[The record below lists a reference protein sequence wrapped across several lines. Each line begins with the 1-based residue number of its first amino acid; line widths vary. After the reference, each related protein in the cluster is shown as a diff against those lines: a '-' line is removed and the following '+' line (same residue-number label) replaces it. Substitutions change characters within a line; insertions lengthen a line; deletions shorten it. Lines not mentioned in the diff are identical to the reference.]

1 MGILILLAILLITI
15 GCYIGHM
22 QAHYCRI
29 PDHKKLIIGN
39 NQKNELKLHKTYK
52 ATTYNVGFGAYNHNF
67 DFLWITVNERMSKK
81 HKVIAVLPF

>member
-39 NQKNELKLHKTYK
+39 NQKHELKLHKTYK

-67 DFLWITVNERMSKK
+67 DFLWITVN
-81 HKVIAVLPF
+81 